1 MRQLLNTI
9 KNKIIILSGDPNSIN
24 SEIIYKCWKK
34 ITFGNKRKIYFISN
48 YKLLKKQLDKL
59 GYSLKIKKI
68 ENIFENE
75 NNNNLKLMNIDLNFK
90 KSF

>member
-34 ITFGNKRKIYFISN
+34 LPSEIKRKIYFISN

-59 GYSLKIKKI
+59 GYSLKIKK
-68 ENIFENE
+68 
-75 NNNNLKLMNIDLNFK
+75 
-90 KSF
+90 